1 MQDVI
6 CVVEFGYKLFIT
18 HINLKTKAK
27 ITRRLY
33 DVGVTVNIHKSP
45 NILMTSRMTTGLH
58 ILAKGLMGGGI
69 RFVFLAVYG
78 MKIPL
83 YEMQGLTSVETQ
95 PNPPPVDEIPYN

>member
-27 ITRRLY
+27 IARCLY
-33 DVGVTVNIHKSP
+33 DLAVNIHKSP

-69 RFVFLAVYG
+69 RFLFLAVYG

-83 YEMQGLTSVETQ
+83 YEMQGLTSVETP